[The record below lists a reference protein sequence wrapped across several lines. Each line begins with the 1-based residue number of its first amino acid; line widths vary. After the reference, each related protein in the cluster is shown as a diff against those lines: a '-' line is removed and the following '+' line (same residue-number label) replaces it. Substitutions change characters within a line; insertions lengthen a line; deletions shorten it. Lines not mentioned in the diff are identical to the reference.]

1 MQKESLDQAIKVIL
15 ESIERLEIDNYDK
28 LELMLNIYHF
38 LENYH
43 ENVRYLN
50 ENIKRRKS

>member
-43 ENVRYLN
+43 ENV
-50 ENIKRRKS
+50 